1 MPYDSAISQHV
12 RGLVTR
18 DAIKYPQSDCVHTQM
33 KSMVGLF
40 AVAETENN
48 FYVHQWGHNLN
59 HS

>member
-18 DAIKYPQSDCVHTQM
+18 DAVKYPQRGCAHTPM
-33 KSMVGLF
+33 KSMVGLL
-40 AVAETENN
+40 AIAETENN
-48 FYVHQWGHNLN
+48 FYVYQSEHNLN

>member
-18 DAIKYPQSDCVHTQM
+18 DAIKYPQSDCV
-33 KSMVGLF
+33 GLF